1 MRLGR
6 ASAYGLLALM
16 TIAQRNGD
24 TPGATAHQIADATH
38 VPVEY
43 LRKVLQRLCR
53 ARLVRSERGRT
64 GGFRLRRP
72 IQRITLL
79 EVVEAIEGPIDDIAI
94 LDDVLLETAPHGASQ
109 KLRRWRHGAA
119 SKLRDLL
126 KQTSLE
132 DIFQTTTAR

>member
-24 TPGATAHQIADATH
+24 SPGATAQQIAAATR

-43 LRKVLQRLCR
+43 LRKVLQRLCH
-53 ARLVRSERGRT
+53 ARLVRSERGRA

-72 IQRITLL
+72 IERITLL

-94 LDDVLLETAPHGASQ
+94 LDDVLLQTAPQPASQ

-119 SKLRDLL
+119 VKLRQLL
-126 KQTSLE
+126 KQTSLD
-132 DIFQTTTAR
+132 DIFQSSSMR